1 MEKFKTILFP
11 VDLSPASPELVPYA
25 KTMAEKFESEIH
37 LLFVARRFQHLS
49 DMYVPEPEIY
59 TFERGILEGAER
71 RLDEFKDTHF
81 MMPANIKTAVLSGD
95 PAEEII
101 TYTQTEKV
109 DMIVMGTH
117 GRKGL
122 NKIVFGSVAE
132 RVVKRS
138 PVPVFIVNPYK
149 TKD

>member
-81 MMPANIKTAVLSGD
+81 MMSANIKTAVLSGD

>member
-81 MMPANIKTAVLSGD
+81 MMSANIKTAVLSGD

-132 RVVKRS
+132 RVVKLS